1 MDSIQIDGGIPL
13 QGQVKIQGS
22 KNGAL
27 PVLAATILVRGK
39 SLIENCPKIADV
51 FQMQALLSSLGCKTA
66 WEGNNL
72 KVDAAAINN
81 SRMPSEEVKAMR
93 SSISLLGALLGRTK
107 EAVLNFPGGCVIG
120 ARPIDIHLDALK
132 QMGVVFEEKEDLL
145 YAGAVKLRGTRIRL
159 RFPSV
164 GATENVL
171 LAAVLAE
178 GETCIENAAME
189 PEIETLCNFLKQA
202 GAGIEGIGT
211 GTIRIRGVSRLEET
225 RFKIPADR
233 IVAGTYLTG
242 CMIAGGSVFLK
253 DAPAG
258 QMKAVLLAAER
269 MGVRIQDSEE
279 GIFVQAP
286 ERLFSPGKL
295 ETAVYPGFPT
305 DMQSPFL
312 AAMAVAE
319 GESVLTEV
327 IFENRFRI
335 AEPLEKMGARLRI
348 EGQTVYVKGV
358 RELMGAQVEAQ
369 ELRGGAALVMA
380 GLGAAGHTRVT
391 GCRYIYRGYENI
403 GRDLRELGARVYSI

>member
-22 KNGAL
+22 KNAAL

-66 WEGNNL
+66 WEGSSL
-72 KVDAAAINN
+72 KVDAADVNN

-93 SSISLLGALLGRTK
+93 SSLSLLGALLGRTR
-107 EAVLNFPGGCVIG
+107 EAILNFPGGCVIG
-120 ARPIDIHLDALK
+120 ARPIDIHLEALK

-145 YAGAVKLRGTRIRL
+145 YAGTSMLRGTRIRL

-164 GATENVL
+164 GATENLL

-178 GETCIENAAME
+178 GETCIENAARE
-189 PEIETLCNFLKQA
+189 PEIQTLCQFLKQA
-202 GAGIEGIGT
+202 GARVEGVGT
-211 GTIRIRGVSRLEET
+211 KTLRIRGVSRLEET

-242 CMIAGGSVFLK
+242 CMLAGGSIFLK
-253 DAPAG
+253 DAPAE
-258 QMKAVLLAAER
+258 QMGAVFLAAER
-269 MGVRIQDSEE
+269 MGVRLQASAE
-279 GIFVQAP
+279 GVFVQAP
-286 ERLFSPGKL
+286 VRLLSPGKL

-312 AAMAVAE
+312 AAMAVAK

-335 AEPLEKMGARLRI
+335 AEPLEKMGAKLKVK
-348 EGQTVYVKGV
+348 GQTVYVKGV
-358 RELMGAQVEAQ
+358 PKLTGAEVEAQ

-380 GLGAAGHTRVT
+380 GLGAMGHTRVT
-391 GCRYIYRGYENI
+391 GCGYIYRGYENI
-403 GRDLRELGARVYSI
+403 GRDLRELGARVYSV

>member
-22 KNGAL
+22 KNAAL

-66 WEGNNL
+66 WEGNSL
-72 KVDAAAINN
+72 KVDATAVNN

-93 SSISLLGALLGRTK
+93 SSISLLGALIGRTR
-107 EAVLNFPGGCVIG
+107 EAILNFPGGCVIG

-145 YAGAVKLRGTRIRL
+145 YAGAAMLRGTQIRL

-164 GATENVL
+164 GATENIL

-178 GETCIENAAME
+178 GETCIENAARE
-189 PEIETLCNFLKQA
+189 PEIQTLCEFLRQA
-202 GAGIEGIGT
+202 GAWIEGT
-211 GTIRIRGVSRLEET
+211 GTETLRIRGVSRLEET
-225 RFKIPADR
+225 QFKIPADR

-242 CMIAGGSVFLK
+242 CMLAGGSVFLK

-258 QMKAVLLAAER
+258 QMEAVLLAAGR
-269 MGVRIQDSEE
+269 MGVQTQISEE

-286 ERLFSPGKL
+286 DRLISPGKL

-335 AEPLEKMGARLRI
+335 AKPLEEMGAKLRI
-348 EGQTVYVKGV
+348 QGQTVYVKGV
-358 RELMGAQVEAQ
+358 STLVGAQVEAQ

-380 GLGAAGHTRVT
+380 GLGAVGHTRVT
-391 GCRYIYRGYENI
+391 GCNFIYRGYENI
-403 GRDLRELGARVYSI
+403 GRDLRELGARVYSV